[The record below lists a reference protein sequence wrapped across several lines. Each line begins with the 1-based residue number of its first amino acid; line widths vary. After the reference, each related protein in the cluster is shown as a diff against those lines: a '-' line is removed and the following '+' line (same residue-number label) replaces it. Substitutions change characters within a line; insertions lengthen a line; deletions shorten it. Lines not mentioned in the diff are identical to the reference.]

1 MHPIE
6 VFALDAGMN
15 RVTGT
20 IPYTSLIWKRRYYE
34 VGQFSMDIP
43 RDAYS
48 DEWAYLYTADRSETG
63 IIQQVSF
70 SDSTE
75 SITGKET
82 VTLSG
87 FFLESLLNRKTFL
100 LEDAERSE
108 WNKTPLSDLS
118 TPHDNVVW
126 CAKWVEIMMSEYMT
140 VQPLTITGQKK
151 VLEPSMKRLGDFV
164 YSELQTVGA
173 SFRVFY
179 DFESDTMTCEFWRGL
194 DRTQSQNVNNFAV
207 FSDTWGTMADYKALT
222 DDSNYRNKC
231 YVLYEYD
238 VPSRWRANGAP
249 YAEPL
254 YDWEEITV
262 EKEVFALSDTLK
274 QNPIGVV
281 EVQEMVQTLVGYN
294 VPYRTMRGYRVYRI
308 DDGLPDMETVLDK
321 RSDTPSFDDE
331 WTHGEIRVDEELKAP
346 AGLKAKY
353 DALPNTYGDAG
364 KAFIEENYPIVTNL
378 DTGTL
383 SQDDYMTVWDLG
395 DKVDCIIDTLGIER
409 EARIIGVDESYSA
422 GKSVIRPMIGDEVK
436 SNSQRARLL

>member
-1 MHPIE
+1 MQPIE

-34 VGQFSMDIP
+34 VGEFSMDIP

-70 SDSTE
+70 SDSKE

-118 TPHDNVVW
+118 TPQDNVAW

-140 VQPLTITGQKK
+140 VQPLTITGQNK

-194 DRTQSQNVNNFAV
+194 DRTQSQNENPFAV
-207 FSDTWGTMADYKALT
+207 FSDTWGTMTEYKALT

-231 YVLYEYD
+231 YVLFEYD
-238 VPSRWRANGAP
+238 VPTRWQANGAP
-249 YAEPL
+249 YYEPL
-254 YDWEEITV
+254 YDWEQITV
-262 EKEVFALSDTLK
+262 QKDVYNLNGEV
-274 QNPIGVV
+274 IGFV

-294 VPYRTMRGYRVYRI
+294 VPYKTVRGYHVFRI

-321 RSDTPSFDDE
+321 RDDTPSFDEE
-331 WTHGEIRVDEELKAP
+331 WTHGEINLNEELKVP

-353 DALPNTYGDAG
+353 DALPNTYGDEG
-364 KAFIEENYPIVTNL
+364 KAYIEENYPVVTNL

-383 SQDDYMTVWDLG
+383 SPDAYLSDWDLG
-395 DKVDCIIDTLGIER
+395 DKVDCIVDTLGIER